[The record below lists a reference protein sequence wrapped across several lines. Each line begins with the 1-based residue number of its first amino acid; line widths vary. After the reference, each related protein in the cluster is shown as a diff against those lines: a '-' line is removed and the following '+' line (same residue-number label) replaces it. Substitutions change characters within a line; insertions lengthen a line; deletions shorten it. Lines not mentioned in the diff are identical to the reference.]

1 MRPSPPSSRC
11 SNLNANPNL
20 LARMHPSDAILAAD
34 LRRSAYKAWAP
45 QARQSGRPAIHHLS
59 RSPIA
64 LGRSLKGHE
73 DQFRP
78 PGRDG
83 RYRLD
88 EATFAVSRGNG
99 RAAPIPAGGGT
110 TLEPLKSTQ
119 SGHCAYGQINRFGP
133 MAISA
138 KSVSVLVRRI
148 SSRRCPRAIGAEGR
162 RLDGP
167 NPTPH

>member
-34 LRRSAYKAWAP
+34 LHRSAYKAWAP

-99 RAAPIPAGGGT
+99 RAAPTPALRPT
-110 TLEPLKSTQ
+110 TASRLKSTP
-119 SGHCAYGQINRFGP
+119 SGPSAAPAAMPAHAPFQPLADVTCDQPRTWTADFGFTGFG
-133 MAISA
+133 SA
-138 KSVSVLVRRI
+138 ADPTDRRHH
-148 SSRRCPRAIGAEGR
+148 R
-162 RLDGP
+162 
-167 NPTPH
+167 